1 MAFSSKTLEGKVAVV
16 TGSSSGLGRAIAL
29 LFASCGTSLVICAD
43 LIPGSGE
50 EGPDEEQGVA
60 THDVITRQHGV
71 GKAAFV
77 RTNVGVGNDV
87 ESCVREAVR
96 LCGRLDM

>member
-1 MAFSSKTLEGKVAVV
+1 MAFSSRTLEGKVAIV

-43 LIPGSGE
+43 LTPGSGK

-60 THDVITRQHGV
+60 THDVITRRHGV
-71 GKAAFV
+71 GKGAFV
-77 RTNVGVGNDV
+77 RTNVGVGKDV
-87 ESCVREAVR
+87 EECVREAVQ

>member
-1 MAFSSKTLEGKVAVV
+1 MAFSSRTLQGKVAVV

-43 LIPGSGE
+43 LIPGSSE
-50 EGPDEEQGVA
+50 EGPDDEQGVA
-60 THDVITRQHGV
+60 THDVIARRHGA

-77 RTNVGVGNDV
+77 STNVGVGKDV
-87 ESCVREAVR
+87 EECIREAVR
-96 LCGRLDM
+96 RCGRLDM